1 MRPPVESKVEV
12 AILGENVVPREGALV
27 AIEGPVIAFHPSS
40 VIEVIE
46 VITPHIIEA
55 LVVPIVGPHLNIV
68 VLSNEGEGVGVEVIT
83 PYAEVRRPNV
93 HHKLLRLVHQSD
105 AFVG

>member
-27 AIEGPVIAFHPSS
+27 AIEGPAIAFLPSG

-46 VITPHIIEA
+46 VITPHVIEA
-55 LVVPIVGPHLNIV
+55 LVAPVVGPHLNIV
-68 VLSNEGEGVGVEVIT
+68 VLSNEGEVVGVEVVT
-83 PYAEVRRPNV
+83 PWAEVRRPDV
-93 HHKLLRLVHQSD
+93 HHKLLRLVHHSD